1 MDEKKVSAKA
11 LYSRE
16 RSGDVMDVSLLF
28 NGEGSQA
35 DTSVFLVDGVMAG
48 LSATLIVEMGAEAFD
63 QVEMSVFKSG
73 WNEFLEGLRVHFEA
87 HKHIKEQSE
96 AEGWGD
102 DEDLDAQT
110 LLIAPGC
117 VPDLKYEGTTLW
129 SDTETKMAFEMPLD
143 AKNAI
148 LSLEGTRAGI
158 KESLVFLWFYVLFEE
173 LGVDDGN
180 KLLALADKL
189 MKTELNQVEG
199 RYRDVSYF
207 EVSLRPWIEELKKLS
222 TGETDASTQVVV
234 D

>member
-1 MDEKKVSAKA
+1 MSEKKVSAKA

-35 DTSVFLVDGVMAG
+35 DTSTLLVDGVMAG
-48 LSATLIVEMGAEAFD
+48 LSATLIVEMGAEAFN
-63 QVEMSVFKSG
+63 QVDMNTFKSG
-73 WNEFLEGLRVHFEA
+73 WAEFLEGLRVHFEA
-87 HKHIKEQSE
+87 HKHVKEQSE
-96 AEGWGD
+96 TKGWV
-102 DEDLDAQT
+102 DEDDFDAKT

-117 VPDLKYEGTTLW
+117 VPELGYEGTTLW
-129 SDTETKMAFEMPLD
+129 SDTDTKIAFEMPLD
-143 AKNAI
+143 AKNAKM
-148 LSLEGTRAGI
+148 LLEGTRAGI
-158 KESLVFLWFYVLFEE
+158 KESLVFLWFFVLIEE

-189 MKTELNQVEG
+189 MRTELNQVEG

-207 EVSLRPWIEELKKLS
+207 EDSLRPWINKLKRLR
-222 TGETDASTQVVV
+222 TEDTDASTRVVV

>member
-1 MDEKKVSAKA
+1 MDEKKVSAKV

-16 RSGDVMDVSLLF
+16 RNGDVMDVSLLF

-48 LSATLIVEMGAEAFD
+48 LSATLAVEMGAEAFD
-63 QVEMSVFKSG
+63 QVDMSVFKSG
-73 WNEFLEGLRVHFEA
+73 WDDFLKGLRVHFEA
-87 HKHIKEQSE
+87 HKHVKAQSE
-96 AEGWGD
+96 VEGWVD
-102 DEDLDAQT
+102 DEDFDAQT

-129 SDTETKMAFEMPLD
+129 SDTDTKIAFEMPLD
-143 AKNAI
+143 AKNAKM
-148 LSLEGTRAGI
+148 LLEGTRAGV

-189 MKTELNQVEG
+189 AKTELNQVEG

-207 EVSLRPWIEELKKLS
+207 ENSLRPWINKLKRAEWREKMAHLHK
-222 TGETDASTQVVV
+222 
-234 D
+234 